1 LQVDGKPF
9 ILEVS
14 FLLIRVDVVRPILG
28 KSIELPCVVE
38 YTVILL
44 LKVQEFLQ
52 LGVKQTRR

>member
-1 LQVDGKPF
+1 VDGKPF